1 MKVWLK
7 GLMTGLI
14 LQVAIGPVFFYII
27 NQSLRRSPIYGLASV
42 MAVTLVD
49 FFYIAL
55 AILGVGRLF
64 ENEKIK
70 KQLGLLGAIVLM
82 AFGFYMLYQLMF
94 ITTPIQDGETMN
106 TLFGSFVSAFIL
118 TISSPLTIVFWTSVF
133 ATRAIE
139 YNLSKIDMRWFGL
152 GAGTATPL
160 FLGSAVIM
168 TSQIGAYI
176 PQKAVFLGNLSVSI
190 MLLVYG
196 FIRFLS
202 IIRLSLATD
211 Q

>member
-27 NQSLRRSPIYGLASV
+27 NQSLGRSPIYGLASV

-55 AILGVGRLF
+55 AILGVGRLL
-64 ENEKIK
+64 ENEETK

-82 AFGFYMLYQLMF
+82 TFGLYMLYQLMF
-94 ITTPIQDGETMN
+94 ITTNTQDGETMN
-106 TLFGSFVSAFIL
+106 TLFSSFISAFIL
-118 TISSPLTIVFWTSVF
+118 TIGSPLTIVFWTSVF

-139 YNLSKIDMRWFGL
+139 YNLSKIDIRWFGL

-160 FLGSAVIM
+160 FLGGAVGL
-168 TSQIGAYI
+168 TSLIGAYM
-176 PQKAVFLGNLSVSI
+176 PQIAVFLGNLIVSI
-190 MLLVYG
+190 TLLVYG
-196 FIRFLS
+196 FIRMLS
-202 IIRLSLATD
+202 IIRPSLATD
-211 Q
+211 K